1 MTSTRARSPTC
12 ESLLP
17 AKASVRFS
25 GAHEHGHGIAL
36 GGAGEQRHALA
47 EDHGLVAI
55 GCAGQAVGES
65 NERGH
70 GPGGGALVQ
79 VLRGGDL
86 LDLALVHHT
95 DAVGHGQR
103 LFLIV
108 GHEDGGG
115 AGGELDAA
123 NLVAQLDA
131 HLGVEGGERLV
142 EQ

>member
-1 MTSTRARSPTC
+1 MSPMN
-12 ESLLP
+12 
-17 AKASVRFS
+17 
-25 GAHEHGHGIAL
+25 
-36 GGAGEQRHALA
+36 
-47 EDHGLVAI
+47 VATYL
-55 GCAGQAVGES
+55 
-65 NERGH
+65 
-70 GPGGGALVQ
+70 GGGALVQ

-86 LDLALVHHT
+86 PRSCPLFIHT